1 MSLEDALTASP
12 IHTALAQIA
21 EDTFWLVRRM
31 PQGEVLLQGRCST
44 QTLERVL
51 EMPDGIPLEMYTH
64 LGPIWHPYAGGPI
77 TKPGV
82 GDA

>member
-1 MSLEDALTASP
+1 MSLEDALKASS
-12 IHTALAQIA
+12 IHAALAQIA

-51 EMPDGIPLEMYTH
+51 EYPNGMPPAMYVS
-64 LGPIWHPYAGGPI
+64 LGAIWRPFDGGPI
-77 TKPGV
+77 ALPV
-82 GDA
+82 